1 MDDNREDLQVLETD
15 LEREIALEEMDAGSA
30 PAEESGPAEVAVPE
44 PEARPEWY
52 RSLSLE
58 DADAFIRSGLQSA
71 ARNVIAI
78 GYYLKHIRD
87 NQLYQEAGYG
97 NIWDYASDQYGFSKS
112 TASRYM
118 SRNDKFSEGGNSP
131 IMAEQYRAFGKSQL
145 QEMLSL
151 DADQLEQ
158 VTPDMTVQQIRE
170 MRKPKEAP
178 YYPIEGQMTFQQDF
192 SEIFPAL
199 PAPEPAAP
207 STPGTFTLG
216 IGDLVG
222 GAEQLPA
229 ALPEPVTASMDV
241 QDLMEAAG
249 EDEVVATSQ
258 QEEPLSA
265 YGTPAR
271 VYSPDSLLTTAGC
284 EGGHDCFTCAMDC
297 RIRGADRYCR
307 EAPMGNPFPCEIAKD
322 GFRGL
327 GDGCQFVNHDL
338 AHHRA
343 GDHEPDPCC
352 KDCQDPCEYICS
364 RAMKALEQQ
373 GVAPA
378 SEAMEEA
385 LEADQEPEVPDIE
398 LLRGMLKKENE
409 LLSEFLKVDK
419 VEKLPR
425 DMIRKK
431 KLLVGALASA
441 LCDLE
446 SMADDQTVQEP
457 EQVQP
462 ELPALKNND
471 QRKEWLRNYRD
482 WGLWYEDNHIG
493 VKYYKY
499 DFANGARLIVEENTS
514 ILPHGGEYTTS
525 FFHLVGGPE
534 PPRHPTYGF
543 GKWSLRERYSHHP
556 DSETELVE
564 FLKEVQ
570 RK

>member
-1 MDDNREDLQVLETD
+1 MDDNREDLQVLAAD
-15 LEREIALEEMDAGSA
+15 LEQENVLEETDAGSA
-30 PAEESGPAEVAVPE
+30 PAEESGLAEVAVPE
-44 PEARPEWY
+44 PEPRPEWY

-87 NQLYQEAGYG
+87 HQLYQEAGYD
-97 NIWDYASDQYGFSKS
+97 NIWDYAGDQYGFSKS

-170 MRKPKEAP
+170 MKRPKEIP
-178 YYPIEGQMTFQQDF
+178 YFEIEGQTSFEQNF
-192 SEIFPAL
+192 PEIFPAL
-199 PAPEPAAP
+199 PAPEPAAPP

-222 GAEQLPA
+222 GAERFPA

-241 QDLMEAAG
+241 QDLMEAVGAG
-249 EDEVVATSQ
+249 EAVATSQ
-258 QEEPLSA
+258 QEELLSA
-265 YGTPAR
+265 YGTPVR
-271 VYSPDSLLTTAGC
+271 VYPPDSLLTTSGC
-284 EGGHDCFTCAMDC
+284 EGGHDCFLCAMEC
-297 RIRGADRYCR
+297 GIRQQDRYCR
-307 EAPMGNPFPCEIAKD
+307 DAPLGNPFPCEIVKS
-322 GFRGL
+322 GFQGL
-327 GDGCQFVNHDL
+327 GDWCQFVNHDL
-338 AHHRA
+338 AHHRE
-343 GDHEPDPCC
+343 GDHEPVPCC

-364 RAMKALEQQ
+364 RAM
-373 GVAPA
+373 
-378 SEAMEEA
+378 EA
-385 LEADQEPEVPDIE
+385 LDAQKDIPAGNSAGPEPEKSDMD
-398 LLRGMLKKENE
+398 LLREMLKKENE

-419 VEKLPR
+419 VEKLPG

-431 KLLVGALASA
+431 KLLVGALAGM

-446 SMADDQTVQEP
+446 NADGQGT
-457 EQVQP
+457 EQAAEQP

-482 WGLWYEDNHIG
+482 WGLWYIDENIG

-499 DFANGARLIVEENTS
+499 DFKNGARLIVEENTS